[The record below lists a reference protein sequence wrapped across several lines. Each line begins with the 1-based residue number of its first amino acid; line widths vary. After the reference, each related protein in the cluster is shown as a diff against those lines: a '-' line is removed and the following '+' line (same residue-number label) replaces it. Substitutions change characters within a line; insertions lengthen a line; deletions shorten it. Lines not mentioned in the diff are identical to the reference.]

1 MDEDKILVKYDDL
14 LNHIKSTRNP
24 SDPVCVSFKEQSS
37 THISQLPM
45 EVILYIFRWVVSS
58 ELDLRHVIIF
68 TVACFFLDFSQLH
81 IASNSFNRH
90 CENEKYHYIYIIN
103 T

>member
-68 TVACFFLDFSQLH
+68 TVDVFFLISVSYTLRQTV
-81 IASNSFNRH
+81 STVTVRMKN
-90 CENEKYHYIYIIN
+90 II
-103 T
+103 TYT